1 MGLTAFPGWKRL
13 LGVLCLT
20 VLVATGACSSEGD
33 LVATVNGV
41 GIYMAELEEIAPDE
55 GEVVERVAF
64 EDRLLSMVITR
75 LVLTKALEEYGI
87 DPDEEQHRAA
97 AHEEYQNL
105 RVQVLAQ
112 NPDYDAFLLEQGIT
126 DQRVRLIAVQRA
138 VINAL
143 GDALLRDL
151 PEMTAEEVEEVF
163 ERSRVGLTESVC
175 TTHVLL
181 ESAEEARAVLER
193 ALEGESMTDLARELS
208 IEPSAAES
216 GGDLGCLPA
225 SSFVEEYAQAI
236 VTAELMVPFGPVE
249 SQFGHHVIL
258 VTDRT
263 DPRLADHEAG
273 IRSQNN
279 QRRRDTVI
287 EEWFVRV
294 SAESEVH
301 IEPRYGTWTT
311 DPAPRILPPA

>member
-1 MGLTAFPGWKRL
+1 MTRSSGWKRL
-13 LGVLCLT
+13 FGILCLI
-20 VLVATGACSSEGD
+20 VLLAAGACSSEGD

-41 GIYMAELEEIAPDE
+41 DIYMAELEEPADDE
-55 GEVVERVAF
+55 DEVVDRVAF
-64 EDRLLSMVITR
+64 EDRLLSLVITR
-75 LVLTKALEEYGI
+75 VVLTKALEEYGI
-87 DPDEEQHRAA
+87 DPDQDPHRAA
-97 AHEEYQNL
+97 AEEEYQNL
-105 RVQVLAQ
+105 RAQVQAQ
-112 NPDYDAFLLEQGIT
+112 NPDYEAFLEEQGIT
-126 DQRVRLIAVQRA
+126 DERVRLVAMQRA

-143 GDALLRDL
+143 GDELLSTI

-163 ERSRVGLTESVC
+163 ERSKVRLTESVC

-181 ESAEEARAVLER
+181 ESAGEAQAVLER
-193 ALEGESMTDLARELS
+193 ALAGESMNDLARELS

-225 SSFVEEYAQAI
+225 SSFVAEYGQAI

-263 DPRLADHEAG
+263 DPALADHEAD
-273 IRSQNN
+273 IRSENK
-279 QRRRDTVI
+279 QRQRNTVI
-287 EEWFVRV
+287 EEWFLRV
-294 SAESEVH
+294 STESDVH

-311 DPAPRILPPA
+311 EPTPRILPPA

>member
-1 MGLTAFPGWKRL
+1 MIVL
-13 LGVLCLT
+13 L
-20 VLVATGACSSEGD
+20 AAGACSSEGD

-41 GIYMAELEEIAPDE
+41 DIYMAELEEPADDE
-55 GEVVERVAF
+55 DEVVDRVAF
-64 EDRLLSMVITR
+64 EDRLLSLVITR
-75 LVLTKALEEYGI
+75 VVLTKALEEYGI
-87 DPDEEQHRAA
+87 DPDQDPHQAA
-97 AHEEYQNL
+97 AEEEYQNL
-105 RVQVLAQ
+105 RAQVQAQ
-112 NPDYDAFLLEQGIT
+112 NPDYEAFLEEQGIT
-126 DQRVRLIAVQRA
+126 DERVRLVAMQRA

-143 GDALLRDL
+143 GDELLSTI

-163 ERSRVGLTESVC
+163 ERSKVRLTESVC

-181 ESAEEARAVLER
+181 ESAGEAQAVLER
-193 ALEGESMTDLARELS
+193 ALAGESMTDLARELS

-225 SSFVEEYAQAI
+225 NSFVAEYGQAI

-263 DPRLADHEAG
+263 DPALADHEAD
-273 IRSQNN
+273 IRSENK
-279 QRRRDTVI
+279 QRQRNTVI
-287 EEWFVRV
+287 EEWFLRV
-294 SAESEVH
+294 STESDVH

-311 DPAPRILPPA
+311 EPTPRILPPA